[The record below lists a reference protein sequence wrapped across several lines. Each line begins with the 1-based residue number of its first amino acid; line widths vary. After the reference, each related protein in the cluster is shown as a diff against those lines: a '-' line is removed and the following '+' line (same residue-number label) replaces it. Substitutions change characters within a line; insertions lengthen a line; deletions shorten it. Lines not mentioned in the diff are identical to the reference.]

1 MNVSILRH
9 NQKNVSRRYFSSNNR
24 NNNKSRYQQQKVED
38 EANSKMAQNIVAIAV
53 LVFGVSYA
61 SVPLY
66 KLFCRVTGFG
76 GTTQR
81 VEDKNLADLVPVES
95 GESLRIYFDSNVHRL
110 VAVIF
115 VYLIFLCKFAT
126 IMIIVKC
133 PGHLRLLN
141 AILK

>member
-1 MNVSILRH
+1 MNLSILQH
-9 NQKNVSRRYFSSNNR
+9 NRKNVSRRYFSSNNR

-81 VEDKNLADLVPVES
+81 VEDKNLADLIPVEG
-95 GESLRIYFDSNVHRL
+95 GEPLRIYFDSNVHRL
-110 VAVIF
+110 VALIV
-115 VYLIFLCKFAT
+115 VYLIFFK
-126 IMIIVKC
+126 K
-133 PGHLRLLN
+133 
-141 AILK
+141 